1 MCLKRCHELDFLR
14 HLALY
19 VFIFWPLQ
27 VIVDLVK
34 LACPSQ
40 IKIGQCYWYKNK
52 PLKDNRNN
60 VFRDIHH
67 WFMYDMNIWFEKMRK
82 WNHCKTKTNPIDELE
97 TRVVYQNNYLVNILT
112 ENNTWHRLSC
122 NGPSVLTIYMT
133 LKINCTMK
141 WLSLWAL
148 FIFGANY
155 TSWLIKTI
163 KRGSISS
170 QNGDP
175 IFFFSLPT
183 RKQIC

>member
-1 MCLKRCHELDFLR
+1 MKRCHELDFLR

-19 VFIFWPLQ
+19 VFIFWPLL

-52 PLKDNRNN
+52 PFKDNRNN

-67 WFMYDMNIWFEKMRK
+67 WFMYDMNLWFEKMRK

-112 ENNTWHRLSC
+112 ENNTWHRLSW
-122 NGPSVLTIYMT
+122 NWPSVLTIYMT

-170 QNGDP
+170 KNGDP
-175 IFFFSLPT
+175 IFSSHY
-183 RKQIC
+183 